1 MEEEEEEEEGEYVVV
16 YSVSWMAMIINGNT
30 MRPVMRGGKKE
41 KGKKEKEKSVSYDSP
56 APIWCWEYLP
66 ELPYKHVS

>member
-1 MEEEEEEEEGEYVVV
+1 
-16 YSVSWMAMIINGNT
+16 